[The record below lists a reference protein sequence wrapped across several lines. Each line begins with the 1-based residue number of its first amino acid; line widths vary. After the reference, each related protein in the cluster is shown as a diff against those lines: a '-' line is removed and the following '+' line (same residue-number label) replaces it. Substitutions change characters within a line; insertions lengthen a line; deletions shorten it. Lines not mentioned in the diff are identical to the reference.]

1 VTTPADAR
9 RRFAARIQA
18 LDETGA
24 LAEAALW
31 IAAEEYPDLDVSA
44 WLARLDALGAR
55 AREAVTPDL
64 DADRAASALSRL
76 LFEDYGLQGNERDYY
91 DPRNSF
97 LHEVLDRR
105 LGIPITLSVIY
116 MDVGA
121 RAGITVHGVGL
132 PGHFVVRVEQGG
144 SARLLDPF
152 HGGRRLTEDDCRRLV
167 ERLSGGQLRL
177 DPSHLHAVTPDT
189 ILVRMLRNLKG
200 VYLARS
206 DFGRARAAVD
216 RILLLAPEALGEVRD
231 RGSLAARLGD
241 ASAAIGD
248 WETYLR
254 QLPAALDAE
263 AVRHRLRALRQAL
276 GALN

>member
-1 VTTPADAR
+1 VTAPADAR

-31 IAAEEYPDLDVSA
+31 IAAEEYPDLDVSV

-55 AREAVTPDL
+55 AREAVTRDL
-64 DADRAASALSRL
+64 DADRATDALNRL
-76 LFEDYGLQGNERDYY
+76 LFEDYGLRGNERDYY

-97 LHEVLDRR
+97 LHEVLERR

-132 PGHFVVRVEQGG
+132 PGHFVVRLERGG
-144 SARLLDPF
+144 AAHLLDPF
-152 HGGRRLTEDDCRRLV
+152 HGGRRLTEDDCRGLV

-177 DPSHLHAVTPDT
+177 DPSHLHAVTPHT
-189 ILVRMLRNLKG
+189 ILIRMLRNLKG
-200 VYLARS
+200 AYVARS

-216 RILLLAPEALGEVRD
+216 RILLLAPDALGELRD
-231 RGSLAARLGD
+231 RGGLAARLGD
-241 ASAAIGD
+241 ASAAIRD

-254 QLPAALDAE
+254 QRSDAPDAE
-263 AVRHRLRALRQAL
+263 AVRQRLRILRQAL

>member
-1 VTTPADAR
+1 MTTPADAR

-97 LHEVLDRR
+97 LHEVRDRR

-241 ASAAIGD
+241 ASAAIED